1 MPTAIRGERE
11 RSYGVGCIQMS
22 TLRRPGSFRNLRRSG
37 ERGVELVEMA
47 FMLPVLLSLLLGAF
61 WAARA
66 YNIYETITRAAR
78 EGARVA
84 VALSCSQCGSAVPSV
99 TNVEN
104 AVLNS
109 LTASS
114 IDTSKIQL
122 PASCSGNLSSTICYQ
137 RDIAL
142 NTSTPKEL
150 GVSVSFTY
158 PFQFK
163 LPFLPATLSTI
174 NIPTTVQMREE
185 N

>member
-1 MPTAIRGERE
+1 
-11 RSYGVGCIQMS
+11 
-22 TLRRPGSFRNLRRSG
+22 
-37 ERGVELVEMA
+37 MA
-47 FMLPVLLSLLLGAF
+47 LMLPVLLSLLFGTF

-66 YNIYETITRAAR
+66 YNVYETITRAAR

-84 VALSCSQCGSAVPSV
+84 VAPSCSACGNAVPSV

-114 IDTSKIQL
+114 IDTTKIQL

-142 NTSTPKEL
+142 NTSPAPAPKEL
-150 GVSVSFTY
+150 GVSVSFIY
-158 PFQFK
+158 AFQ
-163 LPFLPATLSTI
+163 LTVPFLPATLSTI
-174 NIPTTVQMREE
+174 NIQTAVQMREE